1 MAGLNNQRKVVSS
14 SSFREELVRWYWQ
27 LFLALLLWCGTS
39 PEALAEK
46 RVALVIGNSTYV
58 NVPRLPNPANDAP
71 AVADLFKALHFDS
84 VQLRLDSSIAD
95 LRRAVSDFADL
106 AADADIAVVY
116 YAGHGME
123 IDGNNYLVP
132 IDAKLAR
139 DFDVDDEAL
148 SLDRVLRATEPARRL
163 RLIIL
168 DACRDNPFL
177 KTMKRSV
184 GSRSIG
190 RGLAKVEPAVSDTL
204 IAFAA
209 RAGSIALDGG
219 GHNSPF
225 TSALLKHI
233 ATPGIDIR
241 VAFGHVRDDVLET
254 TGRKQEPF
262 VYGSLGGK
270 TISIA
275 NATPDSMPVVAKPD
289 LAITDA
295 AQAWAAAKDTTNRE
309 VLEEFIRQYGGSFY
323 AALARARLKEIDA
336 IRAEPEGTIHGVKRN
351 VRTKT
356 INREQEPSHVGKR
369 ERHRTRLAS
378 RERESPRARKMH
390 TRNHPKPRGHGAC
403 LSYSGARVCARW

>member
-1 MAGLNNQRKVVSS
+1 MRRIITVCV
-14 SSFREELVRWYWQ
+14 
-27 LFLALLLWCGTS
+27 ALLFVSLINAS
-39 PEALAEK
+39 ALADK

-71 AVADLFKALHFDS
+71 AVADLFKAVHFDS
-84 VQLRLDSSIAD
+84 VQLRLDAGIAD
-95 LRRAVSDFADL
+95 LRRAVSDFAYL

-148 SLDRVLRATEPARRL
+148 SLDRVLRAIEPARRL
-163 RLIIL
+163 HLVIL

-184 GSRSIG
+184 GSRSLG
-190 RGLAKVEPAVSDTL
+190 RGLAKVEPVVSDTL

-219 GHNSPF
+219 GRNSPF
-225 TSALLKHI
+225 TAALLKHI

-241 VAFGHVRDDVLET
+241 LAFGYVRDDVLEM
-254 TGRKQEPF
+254 TGQKQEPF

-270 TISIA
+270 AISIV
-275 NATPDSMPVVAKPD
+275 NATPDPVPVVAKPD
-289 LAITDA
+289 LANTDA
-295 AQAWAAAKDTTNRE
+295 AQAWAAAKDTTNRA
-309 VLEEFIRQYGGSFY
+309 VLEAFIRQYGESFY
-323 AALARARLKEIDA
+323 AALARARLKEIEA
-336 IRAEPEGTIHGVKRN
+336 TKPEPEEKTNGAKRN
-351 VRTKT
+351 VTTKT
-356 INREQEPSHVGKR
+356 VDREQEPPHERRRAERRRTKLAHR
-369 ERHRTRLAS
+369 EQELPHGRKTHRQDYPRHRR
-378 RERESPRARKMH
+378 P
-390 TRNHPKPRGHGAC
+390 GAC
-403 LSYSGARVCARW
+403 LSYGGARVCAHW

>member
-1 MAGLNNQRKVVSS
+1 MTMRRIIAVFV
-14 SSFREELVRWYWQ
+14 
-27 LFLALLLWCGTS
+27 ALLFVILINAN
-39 PEALAEK
+39 ALADK

-71 AVADLFKALHFDS
+71 AVADLLKAVHFDS
-84 VQLRLDSSIAD
+84 VQLKLDAGIAD

-106 AADADIAVVY
+106 ASDADIAVVY

-139 DFDVDDEAL
+139 DFDVDDEAM
-148 SLDRVLRATEPARRL
+148 SLDRVLRAIEPARRL
-163 RLIIL
+163 RLVIL

-184 GSRSIG
+184 GSRSLG
-190 RGLAKVEPAVSDTL
+190 RGLAKVEPAAADTL

-209 RAGSIALDGG
+209 KAGSIALDGG
-219 GHNSPF
+219 GSNSPF

-241 VAFGHVRDDVLET
+241 VALGYVRDDVREM
-254 TGRKQEPF
+254 TGQKQEPF

-275 NATPDSMPVVAKPD
+275 NAAPDPVPVVAKPD

-295 AQAWAAAKDTTNRE
+295 AQAWAAAKDTTNRA

-323 AALARARLKEIDA
+323 AALARARLKEMDA
-336 IRAEPEGTIHGVKRN
+336 AKPEPERATDGAKRN
-351 VRTKT
+351 VTPKT
-356 INREQEPSHVGKR
+356 VDREQEPPH
-369 ERHRTRLAS
+369 ERRTGRRRTKLAS
-378 RERESPRARKMH
+378 REHE
-390 TRNHPKPRGHGAC
+390 
-403 LSYSGARVCARW
+403 

>member
-1 MAGLNNQRKVVSS
+1 MTMRRIITVCV
-14 SSFREELVRWYWQ
+14 
-27 LFLALLLWCGTS
+27 ALLFVSLINAN
-39 PEALAEK
+39 ALADK
-46 RVALVIGNSTYV
+46 RVALVIGNSSYV

-71 AVADLFKALHFDS
+71 AVADLFKAVHFDS
-84 VQLRLDSSIAD
+84 VQLRLDTGIAD
-95 LRRAVSDFADL
+95 LRRAVSDFAYL

-148 SLDRVLRATEPARRL
+148 SLDRVLRAIEPARRL
-163 RLIIL
+163 HLVIL
-168 DACRDNPFL
+168 DACRDNPFV

-184 GSRSIG
+184 GSRSMG

-219 GHNSPF
+219 GRNSPF

-241 VAFGHVRDDVLET
+241 LAFGYVRDDVLEM
-254 TGRKQEPF
+254 TGQKQEPF

-270 TISIA
+270 TVSIA
-275 NATPDSMPVVAKPD
+275 NATPDPVPVVAKPD

-295 AQAWAAAKDTTNRE
+295 AQAWAAAKDTTNRA
-309 VLEEFIRQYGGSFY
+309 VLEAFIRQYGESFY
-323 AALARARLKEIDA
+323 AALARARLKEIEA
-336 IRAEPEGTIHGVKRN
+336 TEPEPEGKTNGAKRN
-351 VRTKT
+351 LTTKT
-356 INREQEPSHVGKR
+356 VDREQEPSHERKR
-369 ERHRTRLAS
+369 ERRRTKLAS
-378 RERESPRARKMH
+378 REQESPQGRKMH
-390 TRNHPKPRGHGAC
+390 TRNHLKHGRYGGC
-403 LSYSGARVCARW
+403 LSYSGAKVCAHW

>member
-1 MAGLNNQRKVVSS
+1 MRRIITVCV
-14 SSFREELVRWYWQ
+14 
-27 LFLALLLWCGTS
+27 ALLFVSLINAN
-39 PEALAEK
+39 ALADK
-46 RVALVIGNSTYV
+46 RVALVIGNSTYL

-71 AVADLFKALHFDS
+71 AVADLFKAVHFDS
-84 VQLRLDSSIAD
+84 VQLRLDAGIAD
-95 LRRAVSDFADL
+95 LRRAVSDFAYL

-148 SLDRVLRATEPARRL
+148 SLDRVLRAIEPARRL
-163 RLIIL
+163 HLVIL

-184 GSRSIG
+184 GSRSMG
-190 RGLAKVEPAVSDTL
+190 RGLAKVEPVVSDTL

-209 RAGSIALDGG
+209 RAGSIALDGAG
-219 GHNSPF
+219 RNSPF

-241 VAFGHVRDDVLET
+241 LAFGHVRDDVLEM
-254 TGRKQEPF
+254 TGQKQEPF

-270 TISIA
+270 TISIV
-275 NATPDSMPVVAKPD
+275 NATPEPVPVVAKPD

-295 AQAWAAAKDTTNRE
+295 AQAWAAAKDTTNRA
-309 VLEEFIRQYGGSFY
+309 VLEAFIRQYGESFY
-323 AALARARLKEIDA
+323 AALARARLKEIEA
-336 IRAEPEGTIHGVKRN
+336 AKPEPEVKTNGAKRN
-351 VRTKT
+351 VTTKT
-356 INREQEPSHVGKR
+356 VDREPEPSHERKR
-369 ERHRTRLAS
+369 ERRRTKLAG
-378 RERESPRARKMH
+378 REPESPQGRKMH
-390 TRNHPKPRGHGAC
+390 TRNHLKHRRRGAC
-403 LSYSGARVCARW
+403 LSYSGARVCAHW

>member
-1 MAGLNNQRKVVSS
+1 MRRIITVCI
-14 SSFREELVRWYWQ
+14 
-27 LFLALLLWCGTS
+27 ALLFVSLINAN
-39 PEALAEK
+39 ALADK

-71 AVADLFKALHFDS
+71 AVADLLKAVHFDS
-84 VQLRLDSSIAD
+84 VQLRLDAGIAD
-95 LRRAVSDFADL
+95 LRRAVSDFAYL
-106 AADADIAVVY
+106 AADADIAIVY

-148 SLDRVLRATEPARRL
+148 SLDRVLKAIEPARRL
-163 RLIIL
+163 HLVIL

-184 GSRSIG
+184 GSRSLG
-190 RGLAKVEPAVSDTL
+190 RGLAKVEPVVSDTL

-219 GHNSPF
+219 GRNSPF
-225 TSALLKHI
+225 TAALLKHI

-241 VAFGHVRDDVLET
+241 LAFGHVRDDVLEA
-254 TGRKQEPF
+254 TGQKQEPF
-262 VYGSLGGK
+262 LYGSLGGK
-270 TISIA
+270 TISIV
-275 NATPDSMPVVAKPD
+275 NATPDPVPKPD

-295 AQAWAAAKDTTNRE
+295 AQAWAAAKDTRNRA
-309 VLEEFIRQYGGSFY
+309 VLEAFIRQYGESFY
-323 AALARARLKEIDA
+323 AELARARLQEIEA
-336 IRAEPEGTIHGVKRN
+336 VKPEPQEKTDGAKRN

-356 INREQEPSHVGKR
+356 VDREPGRSHERKRERRRAKLAGREQE
-369 ERHRTRLAS
+369 
-378 RERESPRARKMH
+378 SPHGRKMQ
-390 TRNHPKPRGHGAC
+390 TRNHPKHARRGAC
-403 LSYSGARVCARW
+403 LSYSGARVCAHW

>member
-1 MAGLNNQRKVVSS
+1 MRRIITVCV
-14 SSFREELVRWYWQ
+14 
-27 LFLALLLWCGTS
+27 ALLFVSLINAN
-39 PEALAEK
+39 ALADK

-71 AVADLFKALHFDS
+71 AVADLFKAVHFDS
-84 VQLRLDSSIAD
+84 VQLRLDAGIAD
-95 LRRAVSDFADL
+95 LRRAVSDFAYL

-148 SLDRVLRATEPARRL
+148 SLDRVLRAIEPARRL
-163 RLIIL
+163 HLVIL

-184 GSRSIG
+184 GSRSMG
-190 RGLAKVEPAVSDTL
+190 RGLAKVEPVVSDTL

-219 GHNSPF
+219 GRNSPF
-225 TSALLKHI
+225 TSSLLKHI

-241 VAFGHVRDDVLET
+241 LAFGHVRDDVLEM
-254 TGRKQEPF
+254 TGQKQEPF

-270 TISIA
+270 TISIV
-275 NATPDSMPVVAKPD
+275 NATPDPVPVVAKPD

-295 AQAWAAAKDTTNRE
+295 AQAWAAAKDTTNRA
-309 VLEEFIRQYGGSFY
+309 VLEAFIRQYGESFY
-323 AALARARLKEIDA
+323 AALARARLKEIEA
-336 IRAEPEGTIHGVKRN
+336 AKPEPEEKTNGAKRN
-351 VRTKT
+351 VTTKT
-356 INREQEPSHVGKR
+356 VDREPEPSHERKR
-369 ERHRTRLAS
+369 ERRRTKLAG
-378 RERESPRARKMH
+378 REPESPQGRKMH
-390 TRNHPKPRGHGAC
+390 TRNHLKHRRRGAC
-403 LSYSGARVCARW
+403 LSYSGARVCAHW

>member
-1 MAGLNNQRKVVSS
+1 MRRIITVCV
-14 SSFREELVRWYWQ
+14 
-27 LFLALLLWCGTS
+27 ALLFVSLINAN
-39 PEALAEK
+39 ALADK

-71 AVADLFKALHFDS
+71 AVADLFKAVHFDS
-84 VQLRLDSSIAD
+84 VQLRLDAGIAD
-95 LRRAVSDFADL
+95 LRRAVSDFAYL

-148 SLDRVLRATEPARRL
+148 SLDRVLRAIEPARRL
-163 RLIIL
+163 HLVIL

-184 GSRSIG
+184 GSRSMG
-190 RGLAKVEPAVSDTL
+190 RGLAKVEPVVSDTL

-209 RAGSIALDGG
+209 RAGSIALDGAG
-219 GHNSPF
+219 RNSPF

-241 VAFGHVRDDVLET
+241 LAFGHVRDDVLEM
-254 TGRKQEPF
+254 TGQKQEPF

-270 TISIA
+270 TISIV
-275 NATPDSMPVVAKPD
+275 NATPDPVPVVAKPD

-295 AQAWAAAKDTTNRE
+295 AQAWAAAKDTTNRA
-309 VLEEFIRQYGGSFY
+309 VLEAFIRQYGESFY
-323 AALARARLKEIDA
+323 AALARARLKEIEA
-336 IRAEPEGTIHGVKRN
+336 AKPEPEEKTNGAKRN
-351 VRTKT
+351 VTTKT
-356 INREQEPSHVGKR
+356 VDREPEPSHERKR
-369 ERHRTRLAS
+369 ERRRTKLAG
-378 RERESPRARKMH
+378 REPESPQGRKMH
-390 TRNHPKPRGHGAC
+390 TRNHLKHRRRGAC
-403 LSYSGARVCARW
+403 LSYSGARVCAHW

>member
-1 MAGLNNQRKVVSS
+1 MRRIITVCV
-14 SSFREELVRWYWQ
+14 
-27 LFLALLLWCGTS
+27 ALLFVSLINAN
-39 PEALAEK
+39 ALADK

-71 AVADLFKALHFDS
+71 AVADLFKAVHFDS
-84 VQLRLDSSIAD
+84 VQLRLDAGIAD
-95 LRRAVSDFADL
+95 LRRAVSDFAYL

-148 SLDRVLRATEPARRL
+148 SLDRVLRAIEPARRL
-163 RLIIL
+163 HLVIL

-184 GSRSIG
+184 GSRSMG
-190 RGLAKVEPAVSDTL
+190 RGLAKVEPVVSDTL

-219 GHNSPF
+219 GRNSPF

-241 VAFGHVRDDVLET
+241 LAFGHVRDDVLEM
-254 TGRKQEPF
+254 TGQKQEPF

-270 TISIA
+270 TISIV
-275 NATPDSMPVVAKPD
+275 NATPDPVPVVAKPD

-295 AQAWAAAKDTTNRE
+295 AQAWAAAKDTTNRA
-309 VLEEFIRQYGGSFY
+309 VLEAFIRQYGESFY
-323 AALARARLKEIDA
+323 AALARARLKEIEA
-336 IRAEPEGTIHGVKRN
+336 AKPEPEEKTNGANRN
-351 VRTKT
+351 VTTKT
-356 INREQEPSHVGKR
+356 VDREPEPSHERKR
-369 ERHRTRLAS
+369 ERRRTKLAG
-378 RERESPRARKMH
+378 REPESPQGRKMH
-390 TRNHPKPRGHGAC
+390 TRNHLKHRRRGAC
-403 LSYSGARVCARW
+403 LSYSGARVCAHW